1 RSALDQTLRRPCRAD
16 ARPVAHPTERT
27 PWIDPRIQKG
37 HSVMVEGS
45 VAPVTGPKRGLGAAF
60 ADARCTDAAT
70 VDAAG
75 SDASAVIR
83 RRVSALRLDLADR
96 ACKRP

>member
-1 RSALDQTLRRPCRAD
+1 
-16 ARPVAHPTERT
+16 
-27 PWIDPRIQKG
+27 
-37 HSVMVEGS
+37 MVEGS

-75 SDASAVIR
+75 SDASASSV
-83 RRVSALRLDLADR
+83 AG
-96 ACKRP
+96 